1 MMVVGRFFTL
11 LGAAAML
18 LTPALA
24 HASHGTTDTRQVVGV
39 SKFESDTE
47 TKFAGQITERVVD
60 VLINS
65 KRFQVVDRTT
75 VGSIQS
81 ELEFQ
86 KSENFIDSKST
97 TQQGAMVAADYMVT
111 GKIGAINIARVMNV
125 DGSVGGYK
133 ASLNFTLKVVET
145 ASTFSHEAHSFE
157 SKGGEKSLSPEK
169 AVAAALNT
177 IEPQMVEYFAAT
189 FPVNVNIVKILTSKK
204 ESAAVVLVAGGTAMG
219 LHEGD
224 KLTVQKIELLEGKPY
239 PTDIGEIKV
248 TKVAGENFSEC
259 DVSKGGPLVQT
270 LFTAGEK
277 LNCKLIRK

>member
-1 MMVVGRFFTL
+1 MLIRQFFALLGLSVTL
-11 LGAAAML
+11 LA
-18 LTPALA
+18 PARA
-24 HASHGTTDTRQVVGV
+24 NAGNDPADSRQIVGV
-39 SKFESDTE
+39 AKFESDTE

-75 VGSIQS
+75 VGSIKS

-97 TQQGAMVAADYMVT
+97 TQQGVMVAADFMVT
-111 GKIGAINIARVMNV
+111 GKIGAINVARVMNV

-133 ASLNFTLKVVET
+133 ASLNFTLKIVET
-145 ASTFSHEAHSFE
+145 ASSLSNEAHSFE
-157 SKGGEKSLSPEK
+157 SRGAEKSLSPEK

-177 IEPQMVEYFAAT
+177 IQPQLVEYFAAN
-189 FPVNVNIVKILTSKK
+189 FPVNVKIVKILAFKK
-204 ESAAVVLVAGGTAMG
+204 ESAVTVLVAGGTSMG

-224 KLTVQKIELLEGKPY
+224 KLTVQKVELLEGKPY

-259 DVSKGGPLVQT
+259 DVSKGGPQVQA

>member
-1 MMVVGRFFTL
+1 MIRKFLILIGT
-11 LGAAAML
+11 AAALMSAA
-18 LTPALA
+18 PP
-24 HASHGTTDTRQVVGV
+24 HPGGDTGDARPVVGV
-39 SKFESDTE
+39 AKFGSDIE

-75 VGSIQS
+75 VEKIQA

-97 TQQGAMVAADYMVT
+97 SQQGVMLAADFMVT
-111 GKIGAINIARVMNV
+111 GKIGAINVARVMNV
-125 DGSVGGYK
+125 DGTVGGYK
-133 ASLNFTLKVVET
+133 ASLNFTLKIVET
-145 ASTFSHEAHSFE
+145 SSTLSNEAHSFE
-157 SKGGEKSLSPEK
+157 SRGGDKSLSPEK

-177 IEPQMVEYFAAT
+177 IEPQLIEYFAT
-189 FPVNVNIVKILTSKK
+189 NFPVNVRIVKILTSKK
-204 ESAAVVLVAGGTAMG
+204 EAAAAVLVAGGTSMG

-239 PTDIGEIKV
+239 PTDIGEIKI

-259 DVSKGGPLVQT
+259 DVSKGGPSLQA
-270 LFTAGEK
+270 LFVAGEK

>member
-1 MMVVGRFFTL
+1 MLIRQFFAVLGVSTAL
-11 LGAAAML
+11 LGPARVNAGNA
-18 LTPALA
+18 LTD
-24 HASHGTTDTRQVVGV
+24 SRQIVGV
-39 SKFESDTE
+39 AKFESDTE

-75 VGSIQS
+75 VGSIKS

-86 KSENFIDSKST
+86 KTENFIDSKST
-97 TQQGAMVAADYMVT
+97 TQQGVMLAADFMVT
-111 GKIGAINIARVMNV
+111 GKIGAINVARVMNV
-125 DGSVGGYK
+125 DGTVGGYK
-133 ASLNFTLKVVET
+133 ASLNFTLKIVET
-145 ASTFSHEAHSFE
+145 ASSLSTEAHSFE
-157 SKGGEKSLSPEK
+157 SRGGEKSLSPEK

-177 IEPQMVEYFAAT
+177 IQPQLVEYFTAN
-189 FPVNVNIVKILTSKK
+189 FPVNVKIVKILASRK
-204 ESAAVVLVAGGTAMG
+204 ESAATVLVAGGTSMG

-224 KLTVQKIELLEGKPY
+224 KLTVQKIELLDDKPY

-259 DVSKGGPLVQT
+259 DVSKGGPQVQA

-277 LNCKLIRK
+277 LNCKLIKK